1 VLRLPLEQLL
11 HFYEDML
18 RIRFFEE
25 KIRDDLYPNKHMRG
39 GTHLYIG
46 QEAVAVGALHAAEPD
61 DYAISTHRGHGHCL
75 AKGCDPTKM
84 FAELMGRRGGYCKG
98 KGGSMHI
105 ADRSINF
112 LGENPV
118 VAANIPMAAGAA
130 LACKQLGN
138 GSIVVD
144 FFGEG
149 ATNNGAFHEAL
160 NMASLWDLPVVFIC
174 ENNLYAISVP
184 VEQATAIKEIH
195 RRAEGYGM
203 QGKQA
208 NGMDVV
214 EVYETVR
221 EAARLARE
229 ESRPSFLVFDCYR
242 FEGHHMADQQPYRS
256 KEEPVKVRREHDPIH
271 LLEQEI
277 IEECI
282 LAPDQAAEYRLRIR
296 DEIERAAKE
305 AMESPHPEPEH
316 ALEDVYAEAETP

>member
-1 VLRLPLEQLL
+1 MRILRIEQLL

-25 KIRDDLYPNKHMRG
+25 KIRDELYPNKLMRG

-46 QEAVAVGALHAAEPD
+46 QEAVAVGALHATEPE
-61 DYAISTHRGHGHCL
+61 DYVISTHRGHGHSL
-75 AKGCDPTKM
+75 AKGCDPKRM
-84 FAELMGRRGGYCKG
+84 FAELFGRRDGYSKG

-105 ADRSINF
+105 ADKDIGF

-130 LACKQLGN
+130 LACKMLRN
-138 GSIVVD
+138 GSVVID

-149 ATNNGAFHEAL
+149 AVNNGAFHEAL
-160 NMASLWDLPVVFIC
+160 NMAGLWKLPVVFIC

-184 VEQATAIKEIH
+184 VQQATAIEEIH
-195 RRAEGYGM
+195 RRADSYGM
-203 QGKQA
+203 PGKRE

-214 EVYETVR
+214 VVYHTVA

-229 ESRPSFLVFDCYR
+229 QSQPSLLVFDCYR

-256 KEEPVKVRREHDPIH
+256 KEEPQRMRREHDPVHILEKQILDDC
-271 LLEQEI
+271 LLE
-277 IEECI
+277 
-282 LAPDQAAEYRLRIR
+282 PDQVVDYRERIRAEIDAAAE
-296 DEIERAAKE
+296 E
-305 AMESPHPEPEH
+305 ALKSPAPAPEE
-316 ALEDVYAEAETP
+316 ALEDVYA